1 MMHRNFSGECL
12 YLAEQDLHFPE
23 LTLGETLTFTARARS
38 NTLGKDHASIAR
50 TAAALFHLDG
60 AFDTKIGD
68 AMIRGLSG
76 GEKKR
81 TSIAEAFLSDAQLQ
95 CWDGS
100 TRGLDSSTAL
110 RFIGLL
116 RRCTDALLTTV
127 AMSVYQASE
136 DMYRSFDKVT
146 LLYEG
151 RQIFFGPVE
160 TAEEYFTRL
169 GFVRP
174 RRATTADFLTSLTH
188 PAERVVREGFEYT
201 APRTPEEFYAAWM
214 RSDECRGLER
224 DIRLWERDHQYR
236 RRPRWPACGQWR
248 SKFKTFES
256 VIPRYVSRPRRRY
269 GW

>member
-1 MMHRNFSGECL
+1 MMHRKFRGECL

-23 LTLGETLTFTARARS
+23 LTLGETLTFAARARS
-38 NTLGKDHASIAR
+38 NTMGKDPTSVAR
-50 TAAALFHLDG
+50 TTAALFHLDG

-68 AMIRGLSG
+68 ALIRGLSG

-110 RFIGLL
+110 RFIRLL

-136 DMYRSFDKVT
+136 DMYRSFDKVMV
-146 LLYEG
+146 LYEG
-151 RQIFFGPVE
+151 RQIFFGPAE
-160 TAEEYFTRL
+160 TAADYFTRL

-174 RRATTADFLTSLTH
+174 SRATTADFLTSLTH
-188 PAERVVREGFEYT
+188 PAERIVREGFEHT

-214 RSDECRGLER
+214 RSDEARGLER
-224 DIRLWERDHQYR
+224 DIRLYQRDHQYR
-236 RRPRWPACGQWR
+236 RRPRWPACGQWAN
-248 SKFKTFES
+248 KFKSIES
-256 VIPRYVSRPRRRY
+256 QIPRYVSLLTSRTGP
-269 GW
+269 

>member
-1 MMHRNFSGECL
+1 MMHRKFRGECL

-38 NTLGKDHASIAR
+38 NTLGKKPTSVAR
-50 TAAALFHLDG
+50 TTAALFHLHG

-68 AMIRGLSG
+68 ALIRGLSG

-110 RFIGLL
+110 RFIRLL

-136 DMYRSFDKVT
+136 DMYRSFDKVMV
-146 LLYEG
+146 LYEG
-151 RQIFFGPVE
+151 RQIFFGPAE
-160 TAEEYFTRL
+160 TAADYFTRL

-174 RRATTADFLTSLTH
+174 SRATTADFLTSLTH
-188 PAERVVREGFEYT
+188 PAERIVREGFEHT

-214 RSDECRGLER
+214 RSDEARGLER
-224 DIRLWERDHQYR
+224 DIRLYERDNQYR
-236 RRPRWPACGQWR
+236 RRPRWPACGQWA
-248 SKFKTFES
+248 KMFKSIES
-256 VIPRYVSRPRRRY
+256 QIPRYVSLLTSRTGP
-269 GW
+269 